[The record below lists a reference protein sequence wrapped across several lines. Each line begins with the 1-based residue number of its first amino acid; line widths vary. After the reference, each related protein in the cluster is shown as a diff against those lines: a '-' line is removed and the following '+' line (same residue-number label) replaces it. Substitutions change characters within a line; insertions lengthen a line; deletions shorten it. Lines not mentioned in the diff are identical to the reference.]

1 MTRQNTLRSLRVTEL
16 ALHRAPSA
24 DFSGYLWMKDSKV
37 RARIPTIRRAHYI
50 PLTADSAC
58 NEILPRATVSATA
71 ATLAPMV
78 VLGFAAD
85 ERLIRFDNTNEFAEI
100 FIRQAYPDA
109 VAHGPRRAVAARADR
124 AVNLDSGNSFLAGE
138 HEVND
143 AEPLAEGIFCV
154 FEYRPDQHREAI
166 GGPFFRTLIALPI
179 ERHGA
184 VFAHL
189 SPAAGAS
196 DTLRPAARCQ
206 ISATSILSGKR
217 RLPLAICHLMDAP
230 FGLGHGSYPS
240 YSGGILVARPNKTK
254 GA

>member
-1 MTRQNTLRSLRVTEL
+1 M
-16 ALHRAPSA
+16 A
-24 DFSGYLWMKDSKV
+24 
-37 RARIPTIRRAHYI
+37 
-50 PLTADSAC
+50 
-58 NEILPRATVSATA
+58 
-71 ATLAPMV
+71 

-85 ERLIRFDNTNEFAEI
+85 ERLIHFCNAYELAEI
-100 FIRQAYPDA
+100 SIRQASPDA
-109 VAHGPRRAVAARADR
+109 AAHGLRRAVAARADR
-124 AVNLDSGNSFLAGE
+124 AVNLENGNSFLASE
-138 HEVND
+138 YEVND

-154 FEYRPDQHREAI
+154 FKYRPDQHREAI

-230 FGLGHGSYPS
+230 FGLCHGSYPS
-240 YSGGILVARPNKTK
+240 YSRGILVAGPNKAK
-254 GA
+254 GAYSR